1 MLSKTN
7 KVLRNNDIQVKG
19 KVSLKLSCSEEFLNT
34 PDRLFQQKEEI
45 ERKILEAKEHYEKI
59 IKETEL
65 QKQDIIN
72 EANENSKAIEKRA
85 YELGYEQGLKN
96 GYEDGYKESYEQNI
110 EKALMESK
118 AIKQEG
124 YNTLLNIKSE
134 TKKYI
139 KYNKEQVLQISISIA
154 EQVLREKFK
163 DVSLMSTMI
172 ENIIDEYDLKKDLV
186 IKVNSVYKE
195 ELENSIADKIEKS
208 NLSQKIFVIADSSI
222 EQGCAEIESG
232 SGKLI
237 VGINSVLDKVREE
250 LL

>member
-59 IKETEL
+59 IKETE
-65 QKQDIIN
+65 
-72 EANENSKAIEKRA
+72 
-85 YELGYEQGLKN
+85 
-96 GYEDGYKESYEQNI
+96 
-110 EKALMESK
+110 
-118 AIKQEG
+118 